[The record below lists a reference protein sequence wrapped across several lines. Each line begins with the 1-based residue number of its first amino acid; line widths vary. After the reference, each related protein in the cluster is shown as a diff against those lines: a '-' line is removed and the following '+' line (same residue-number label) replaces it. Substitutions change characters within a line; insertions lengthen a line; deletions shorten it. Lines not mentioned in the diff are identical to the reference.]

1 MGFDVFHNEEG
12 PGFGSRPGYCDRT
25 YVIISYKVFW
35 VNIVNMMHE
44 IFTDLLGFDGKM
56 KVGTGLHYLHTLGT
70 GFKLILVTSEGVYS
84 PSRFY

>member
-1 MGFDVFHNEEG
+1 
-12 PGFGSRPGYCDRT
+12 
-25 YVIISYKVFW
+25 
-35 VNIVNMMHE
+35 MMHE